1 MIKISRI
8 HKIGFVTTL
17 AIALLI
23 WGFHFLKGNN
33 LFSPEN
39 YYVAVFERVDGLSES
54 SPVVVNGYKI
64 GQVKSITFLPSQGS
78 IFVVEIGVKDDY
90 QLPSP
95 ATAVLFS
102 TDFMGTKAIKL
113 LMGNSQNF
121 HKTGDTI
128 PAYFEPDMF
137 AELKAEILPIKDS
150 ALAVISTADSLL
162 LAINSVFSPETTEN
176 LRNAISSLNSTLQN
190 VEQLTASLNSVIQKD
205 DEKIQLM
212 IENFANVSASLKNIA
227 DSLENANLT
236 ALVNNANNAVA
247 QLENTLRT
255 INEGDGT
262 VTMLLNDK
270 KLYSN
275 LDSTA
280 YHLSKLLEDLKA
292 NPKRYVH
299 FSLFGGKVEE

>member
-1 MIKISRI
+1 M
-8 HKIGFVTTL
+8 
-17 AIALLI
+17 A
-23 WGFHFLKGNN
+23 
-33 LFSPEN
+33 
-39 YYVAVFERVDGLSES
+39 
-54 SPVVVNGYKI
+54 
-64 GQVKSITFLPSQGS
+64 
-78 IFVVEIGVKDDY
+78 
-90 QLPSP
+90 
-95 ATAVLFS
+95 
-102 TDFMGTKAIKL
+102 
-113 LMGNSQNF
+113 
-121 HKTGDTI
+121 
-128 PAYFEPDMF
+128 
-137 AELKAEILPIKDS
+137 
-150 ALAVISTADSLL
+150 
-162 LAINSVFSPETTEN
+162 AINSVFSPETTEN

-270 KLYSN
+270 KLYNN